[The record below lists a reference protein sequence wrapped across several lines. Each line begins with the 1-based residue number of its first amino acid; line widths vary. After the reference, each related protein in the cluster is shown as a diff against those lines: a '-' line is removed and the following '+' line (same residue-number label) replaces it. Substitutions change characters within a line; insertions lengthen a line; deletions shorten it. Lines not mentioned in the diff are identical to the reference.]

1 MEELTNFQE
10 KLENIENT
18 VKGRN
23 LEDIGSHELSE
34 LRNNLSS
41 LYSDVDK
48 YLNDY
53 RNDNEHN
60 NEALLGVLVS
70 GLKLINNIRVL
81 RSDVVAELL
90 VKEERIKRLNKEK
103 DDISKIEASLSGI
116 TVVDELNMTDV
127 ERALKNL
134 TQTSLNRKVEIDNEI
149 HELENGKVVSF
160 NETKNDTP
168 RLGGA
173 HLSPEDR
180 ASLEESKDEINNAI
194 NGVDFDEKEEEPL
207 IPAPEL
213 PVNETELG
221 KEPVS
226 LNSEEEPILP
236 VPGILPEEPIMET
249 SVETPEES
257 TKEEEKVLPIPAP
270 LTETNEEVGENPLL
284 PIPDSVSEPTPAA
297 PSEETPASPETPGV
311 SDESEE
317 KDDDIIPVPVSEVIQ
332 PKPSLWQKVDMAIK
346 GAIAFMATAIAVHTG
361 LAIRGTVTSPT
372 NNQAVIQQQDEL
384 INNQQSLNGS
394 GSSESV
400 PRAEEPAPA
409 PAVTPTPTPT
419 PTPSEELNIPIY
431 LDEGESV
438 YDTTTGV
445 EVNANGNAYY
455 HEENNTTPIQ
465 NRDLEHND
473 QGLSIVNQTDL
484 QYEAPAAV
492 PTPAIPIAPAD
503 APAPVA
509 AAVLDTNPQNV
520 MTAQDHMEE
529 LVQAGNTEEAAD
541 FDAAM
546 NGIDWDSI
554 LGPSL

>member
-10 KLENIENT
+10 RLENIENT
-18 VKGRN
+18 VRGRN

-53 RNDNEHN
+53 RNDSEHN

-70 GLKLINNIRVL
+70 GLKLINNIRDL

-103 DDISKIEASLSGI
+103 DDISRIEASLSGI

-168 RLGGA
+168 SLGGA

-180 ASLEESKDEINNAI
+180 ASLEEEKNELNNSI
-194 NGVDFDEKEEEPL
+194 DGVDFEEKEEPL

-213 PVNETELG
+213 PVNESEL
-221 KEPVS
+221 EDTPAS
-226 LNSEEEPILP
+226 LNDDENEPILP
-236 VPGILPEEPIMET
+236 VPGILPEEPTMET
-249 SVETPEES
+249 PIETPKES
-257 TKEEEKVLPIPAP
+257 TEEEKVLPIPAP
-270 LTETNEEVGENPLL
+270 LTETNDMPSEDPLL
-284 PIPDSVSEPTPAA
+284 PIPDAVSESTPSAPSEEIPG
-297 PSEETPASPETPGV
+297 PSEETPAES
-311 SDESEE
+311 SESEE
-317 KDDDIIPVPVSEVIQ
+317 KDEDDMIPVPVTEVVQ
-332 PKPSLWQKVDMAIK
+332 PKPSLWQKVDTAIK

-361 LAIRGTVTSPT
+361 LAIRKTVIPNS
-372 NNQAVIQQQDEL
+372 NNQAVIQEQDEL
-384 INNQQSLNGS
+384 INNQQSINGNGS
-394 GSSESV
+394 SDSV

-409 PAVTPTPTPT
+409 PAVTPTPTPS
-419 PTPSEELNIPIY
+419 PSEELNIPIY

-445 EVNANGNAYY
+445 EVTSNGNAYY

-473 QGLSIVNQTDL
+473 QGLSIVTQADL
-484 QYEAPAAV
+484 QYQAPAV
-492 PTPAIPIAPAD
+492 PSPAIPIAPAD

-520 MTAQDHMEE
+520 MTAQDHMGE